1 MGSFCVLRKPEP
13 NKLTLWVR
21 LRNLPLEAWITK
33 GISDVASRL
42 GNPLIM
48 DQTTAN
54 MCKTGYGRVGFARV
68 LIDVEAIKGLPEK
81 IKIVY
86 KNRDG
91 LITRKKSVDVN
102 YDWSPPVCSF
112 CKVFGHCEKNCVCR
126 PKSVDE
132 FMEMEREE
140 LRNKQDGTEFEQLVE
155 KEDPK
160 EQMVDKGSPK
170 TGWKVQND
178 IIDSIRKSA
187 NKYSVLQDNDE
198 GIRDNVEDK
207 KDEDSDVYEEE
218 WKRDQ
223 PITVLMDLKIAAWN
237 IKGLVLET
245 RLKGEK
251 VKRIEDKCGVVYA
264 TDQAVLCMLDILSTK
279 EKMYCYF
286 VHAENDG
293 RLRRR
298 LWNDLSMF
306 KDISNNMPMVIM
318 GDLNDCINALKF
330 EDVCSTG
337 MHFTWIKSLLNPN
350 SSILKKIDRVM
361 GSEDF
366 IDVHSNAHVV
376 FLPYGISDH
385 SPAVLTFPQHI
396 RSKPKSFRFANYI
409 TDKEEFNQLMLEKW
423 NINVDGFNTFKLV
436 KKLKAIKPVL
446 NKLNWQNGNLFE
458 KFKELKK
465 KLDIAQAKIDKDP
478 HNIHLRENGVELL
491 KEYTIALEDEEKLL
505 FQKAKVEWLNEGD
518 RNSAFNHKV
527 LKGRVNRSRVE
538 EICGEDNISIF
549 LNKVKSNEACRMI
562 EDITDGEIKAAMFIK
577 EFFVKGKLLG
587 KMNATIIT
595 LIITNRIK
603 EVLDGIVHKNQ
614 SAFIPDRQISDNIL
628 LSQELLKVYDCKRGP
643 KRCSIKI
650 DIQKAYDT
658 VDWKFLETTLRLF
671 GFHSKMVDWIM
682 ACVSTPSYTIC
693 INGERHGFFKGGRGL
708 RQGDPMSPYLFTR
721 VMEVFSLTLHKKI
734 SEEPN
739 FKYHFGCKSLKITH
753 LSFADDLLVF
763 SPRDVKSIK
772 VIKSALESFSE
783 VSGLYPNLGK
793 STIFYGSMKSRE
805 IEEILQILPFKRWK
819 LPVRYLGVPL
829 VSKKIGVKD
838 CKRRAQLIVS
848 VLASIQVYWA
858 SVFKLPSMVIKDI
871 ERLFKGFLWNKGE
884 LKRGKDKV
892 TWNEVCQPKQNGG
905 LGIKPLESWNK
916 ILLVKHLWNIATK
929 KDTLW
934 VQWINMVKLKG
945 RSVWEIEKQSF
956 TDEDTVAD
964 CISENKW
971 RWPEEWYRKYPSLD
985 QYAVPRLNNKTSDK
999 LMWVSNDGCKKNFA
1013 SNHVWKDLKQ
1023 LNRSVKWWKVIWFS
1037 QNIPRHTFVLWMTV
1051 KGKLVTQD
1059 KLAKWYPGRID
1070 KCPLCLK
1077 VEDSHKHL
1085 FFDCEFSS
1093 EVWENVQFLSNMK
1106 NLKDLDRSI
1115 EWIASL
1121 PCKNNIWSV
1130 VRRLCL
1136 ADIVYHLW
1144 HERNTRIFQ
1153 KKERSIDGITVVIKD
1168 SVKSRLMTL
1177 RVKNTSVVKSV
1188 EEKWGI
1194 KLMKK

>member
-1 MGSFCVLRKPEP
+1 
-13 NKLTLWVR
+13 
-21 LRNLPLEAWITK
+21 
-33 GISDVASRL
+33 
-42 GNPLIM
+42 
-48 DQTTAN
+48 
-54 MCKTGYGRVGFARV
+54 
-68 LIDVEAIKGLPEK
+68 
-81 IKIVY
+81 
-86 KNRDG
+86 
-91 LITRKKSVDVN
+91 
-102 YDWSPPVCSF
+102 
-112 CKVFGHCEKNCVCR
+112 
-126 PKSVDE
+126 
-132 FMEMEREE
+132 
-140 LRNKQDGTEFEQLVE
+140 
-155 KEDPK
+155 
-160 EQMVDKGSPK
+160 
-170 TGWKVQND
+170 
-178 IIDSIRKSA
+178 
-187 NKYSVLQDNDE
+187 
-198 GIRDNVEDK
+198 
-207 KDEDSDVYEEE
+207 
-218 WKRDQ
+218 
-223 PITVLMDLKIAAWN
+223 
-237 IKGLVLET
+237 
-245 RLKGEK
+245 
-251 VKRIEDKCGVVYA
+251 
-264 TDQAVLCMLDILSTK
+264 
-279 EKMYCYF
+279 
-286 VHAENDG
+286 
-293 RLRRR
+293 
-298 LWNDLSMF
+298 
-306 KDISNNMPMVIM
+306 
-318 GDLNDCINALKF
+318 
-330 EDVCSTG
+330 
-337 MHFTWIKSLLNPN
+337 
-350 SSILKKIDRVM
+350 
-361 GSEDF
+361 
-366 IDVHSNAHVV
+366 
-376 FLPYGISDH
+376 
-385 SPAVLTFPQHI
+385 
-396 RSKPKSFRFANYI
+396 
-409 TDKEEFNQLMLEKW
+409 
-423 NINVDGFNTFKLV
+423 
-436 KKLKAIKPVL
+436 
-446 NKLNWQNGNLFE
+446 
-458 KFKELKK
+458 
-465 KLDIAQAKIDKDP
+465 
-478 HNIHLRENGVELL
+478 
-491 KEYTIALEDEEKLL
+491 
-505 FQKAKVEWLNEGD
+505 
-518 RNSAFNHKV
+518 
-527 LKGRVNRSRVE
+527 
-538 EICGEDNISIF
+538 
-549 LNKVKSNEACRMI
+549 
-562 EDITDGEIKAAMFIK
+562 
-577 EFFVKGKLLG
+577 
-587 KMNATIIT
+587 
-595 LIITNRIK
+595 
-603 EVLDGIVHKNQ
+603 
-614 SAFIPDRQISDNIL
+614 
-628 LSQELLKVYDCKRGP
+628 
-643 KRCSIKI
+643 
-650 DIQKAYDT
+650 
-658 VDWKFLETTLRLF
+658 
-671 GFHSKMVDWIM
+671 MVDWIM

-793 STIFYGSMKSRE
+793 STIFYG
-805 IEEILQILPFKRWK
+805 
-819 LPVRYLGVPL
+819 
-829 VSKKIGVKD
+829 
-838 CKRRAQLIVS
+838 RRAQLIVS

-985 QYAVPRLNNKTSDK
+985 QYAIPRLNNKTSDK

-1023 LNRSVKWWKVIWFS
+1023 LNRSVKWWKVIW
-1037 QNIPRHTFVLWMTV
+1037 
-1051 KGKLVTQD
+1051 
-1059 KLAKWYPGRID
+1059 ID

-1144 HERNTRIFQ
+1144 QERNTRIFQ
-1153 KKERSIDGITVVIKD
+1153 KKERSIKGINLVIKD
-1168 SVKSRLMTL
+1168 SVKSRLVTL
-1177 RVKNTSVVKSV
+1177 RVKNTSDVKSI